1 MGKHEDVEVV
11 VEEREKTLAEP
22 SRVGAIAGRKQGE
35 TIRLRIDHGVAQD
48 QEPLPGVEER
58 HFPRGRSFQ
67 RDHFDLVFDLGSP
80 FQEGDL
86 AQSPFLRRRGG
97 GEHRAMVVPGKGMG
111 RPAMIGIGDHGADP
125 WARKFLQ
132 LRGPGGG
139 RIDGKPAPSEACG
152 RGKKVG
158 FHRGIIA
165 MPEGEGGGE
174 PVKLGGGGHC
184 QRARSVG
191 ILAAMV
197 ILRNLMIT
205 FSYQAR
211 DTSGKIVS
219 GLHDALNEDN
229 AISALMG
236 RGLMVL
242 SLQKKAAAG
251 KTRKKNVS
259 VKETDLVLF
268 TRQLSTMV
276 EAGISLVQAMTAL
289 YEQCDPKRQRNLRQV
304 VSEVTTAIQ
313 SGETMTE
320 AISKHPRVF
329 SRLYCSMIKA
339 GEQGGLLAE
348 ILDRLAGFL
357 EASARLRKKVKS
369 AMTYPVIV
377 ICIAFA
383 ITTFLIVK
391 VVPIFGEIFKDFGAK
406 LPAPTQ
412 FLIDMSEFIRGQ
424 WYFLAFALFGAIFGI
439 RYFLRTKAGRQFG
452 DKWKLKL
459 PVFGPLVHKICMSRF
474 ARTFAQLIRSGVPI
488 LEVLDIVGATSGN
501 HVVES
506 SVKVVSSDVEKGDN
520 LSVALSKQPVF
531 PPMMLRMVAA
541 GEATGKIDTM
551 LEKMADFWDEEIEA
565 MLDALTSLIEP
576 MLIVFLGVIV
586 GGIVIAMFLP
596 IFKLN
601 EVVSQS
607 KN

>member
-1 MGKHEDVEVV
+1 M
-11 VEEREKTLAEP
+11 T
-22 SRVGAIAGRKQGE
+22 
-35 TIRLRIDHGVAQD
+35 
-48 QEPLPGVEER
+48 
-58 HFPRGRSFQ
+58 
-67 RDHFDLVFDLGSP
+67 
-80 FQEGDL
+80 
-86 AQSPFLRRRGG
+86 
-97 GEHRAMVVPGKGMG
+97 
-111 RPAMIGIGDHGADP
+111 
-125 WARKFLQ
+125 
-132 LRGPGGG
+132 
-139 RIDGKPAPSEACG
+139 
-152 RGKKVG
+152 
-158 FHRGIIA
+158 
-165 MPEGEGGGE
+165 
-174 PVKLGGGGHC
+174 
-184 QRARSVG
+184 
-191 ILAAMV
+191 
-197 ILRNLMIT
+197 T

-211 DTSGKIVS
+211 DASGKIVS
-219 GLHDALNEDN
+219 GIQDALNEDN
-229 AISALMG
+229 AVTSLMS

-242 SLQKKAAAG
+242 SLQQKAAVSRS
-251 KTRKKNVS
+251 RKKTWT

-268 TRQLSTMV
+268 TRQLSTMI

-289 YEQCDPKRQRNLRQV
+289 YDQCDPKRQRNLRHII
-304 VSEVTTAIQ
+304 SDVTTRVQ
-313 SGETMTE
+313 GGETFNE
-320 AISKHPRVF
+320 SIAKHPRVF
-329 SRLYCSMIKA
+329 DRLFVSMVKA
-339 GEQGGLLAE
+339 GEHGGLLAE

-383 ITTFLIVK
+383 ITVFLLVK

-412 FLIDMSEFIRGQ
+412 FLIDISEFMRNE
-424 WYFLAFALFGAIFGI
+424 WYFLILGFGGTFFALRA
-439 RYFLRTKAGRQFG
+439 FLRSTRGKQFA

-459 PVFGPLVHKICMSRF
+459 PIFGPLIHKICMSRF
-474 ARTFAQLIRSGVPI
+474 SRTFAQLIRSGVPI
-488 LEVLDIVGATSGN
+488 LEVLDIVGGASGN
-501 HVVES
+501 HVVETS
-506 SVKVVSSDVEKGDN
+506 IKGVSQDVEKGDN
-520 LSVALSKQPVF
+520 LSVALSKKPIF

-576 MLIVFLGVIV
+576 LLIVFLGVIV